1 MAESDS
7 TDAVLNLSEWIT
19 VKKAQWD
26 RVAGHQP
33 GLQLIRYGS
42 NGTVF
47 MITKSMPEFYEGVVF
62 GQIPDTM
69 KIEIRKGPRRYTR
82 PAREDEKP
90 VERRAV
96 DLSDAELQ
104 GVVDAWANGKSAL
117 TLPFVPYIYDRNGKL
132 RTRLT

>member
-26 RVAGHQP
+26 RVAGHHP
-33 GLQLIRYGS
+33 GLQLICYGHK
-42 NGTVF
+42 GAVF

-104 GVVDAWANGKSAL
+104 GVVDAWAKGKSAL
-117 TLPFVPYIYDRNGKL
+117 TLPFVPYIYDRDGKL
-132 RTRLT
+132 RTRKT

>member
-62 GQIPDTM
+62 GQIPDAM
-69 KIEIRKGPRRYTR
+69 KSEIRKGPRRYTR

-104 GVVDAWANGKSAL
+104 GVVDAWAKGKSAL

-132 RTRLT
+132 RTRKT